1 LSYKYTLNPKYS
13 TFKNSLL
20 DIKIIFNSSD
30 TSIHKARNEL
40 KTIEEDN
47 VKYVI
52 KSFKKPN
59 IINQIAYSFFKDS
72 KAKKSYMNALKI
84 QEFTPDPVGFI
95 EFYSFGLLKKSYFV
109 SKEFQYDFTIREP
122 LLDEKFNDRESI
134 FRAFA
139 QFTFNMHQ
147 NNIFHNDYSPGNILI
162 KKSITGKYIFKV
174 VDINRM
180 KFFSLNENDR
190 AKNFAKLWAS
200 DDILRII
207 AEEYL
212 KHYQITSEQE
222 FIENVLRYS
231 QDNKNFKN
239 FKKHLKGQEVTD

>member
-1 LSYKYTLNPKYS
+1 
-13 TFKNSLL
+13 
-20 DIKIIFNSSD
+20 
-30 TSIHKARNEL
+30 
-40 KTIEEDN
+40 
-47 VKYVI
+47 
-52 KSFKKPN
+52 
-59 IINQIAYSFFKDS
+59 
-72 KAKKSYMNALKI
+72 
-84 QEFTPDPVGFI
+84 
-95 EFYSFGLLKKSYFV
+95 
-109 SKEFQYDFTIREP
+109 
-122 LLDEKFNDRESI
+122 
-134 FRAFA
+134 
-139 QFTFNMHQ
+139 MHQ